1 MISAASSNSRPRR
14 SHVPNRRQIA
24 LRSPCVAPGVMTSH
38 RSLPNDF
45 ERAKRDNDDGRGLHQ
60 RFCNLRETREEM
72 FHVTSHGDAL
82 SA

>member
-1 MISAASSNSRPRR
+1 
-14 SHVPNRRQIA
+14 
-24 LRSPCVAPGVMTSH
+24 MTSH